1 MQNGASPLEGDV
13 QESTDLQ
20 APKHDPTGPRV
31 SFSQHETEIGTSALT
46 WMDEH
51 SLLDCRPLSWNEA
64 RLKLRGVL
72 ESYMKTPV
80 PVCRRQPR
88 PEEKKCFHRWL
99 RYDLDLYLGAL
110 PAAIALLVLSTSS
123 FAARK
128 RGDMD
133 TPLNVAAEL
142 RVYTSQVVASSML
155 VAGALISIFLVR
167 SRRYTCRRDADM
179 AKRRTILKFLSS
191 SDDHEE
197 EVELRQQGGS
207 ALENPASAQSMEPRE
222 GISISGTAI
231 TDIYPVYRQTG
242 ASKSSWEPVPML
254 LLVEGD
260 LIALQVGDLA
270 PAKCR
275 MIEIDSKGNLLSSV
289 VVCGGEKVTNTP
301 SLGNR
306 RSFSSSF
313 PRGKSTV
320 KSDSRY
326 LLTLCDRMRIFRLE
340 ETPVKR
346 ILSIPEGETVDL
358 HSYRF
363 P

>member
-1 MQNGASPLEGDV
+1 
-13 QESTDLQ
+13 
-20 APKHDPTGPRV
+20 
-31 SFSQHETEIGTSALT
+31 
-46 WMDEH
+46 MDEH
-51 SLLDCRPLSWNEA
+51 SIPDCRPLKWNQA
-64 RLKLRGVL
+64 RQKLRDVL
-72 ESYMKTPV
+72 EAYMKTQV
-80 PVCRRQPR
+80 PVSRRQPR
-88 PEEKKCFHRWL
+88 PEENRFIHRWL
-99 RYDLDLYLGAL
+99 RWDLDLYLCAL
-110 PAAIALLVLSTSS
+110 PAAIALLVLSTTS

-142 RVYTSQVVASSML
+142 RVYRSQVVASSML
-155 VAGALISIFLVR
+155 VAGVLISIFLVR

-179 AKRRTILKFLSS
+179 SKRRTILKFLLS

-197 EVELRQQGGS
+197 EVELRQTAES
-207 ALENPASAQSMEPRE
+207 ASNDPASAPRE
-222 GISISGTAI
+222 GLSVSGTAI

-242 ASKSSWEPVPML
+242 ALKSSWEPVPML

-301 SLGNR
+301 SVGKR
-306 RSFSSSF
+306 RSFATSF

-320 KSDSRY
+320 KLDSRH

-346 ILSIPEGETVDL
+346 ILSIPEGEILDCRLTCGSLQLLLTLINLRYVPTQSCSDFR
-358 HSYRF
+358 RF
-363 P
+363 IDRLQQFVL